1 MSPRIDNTQ
10 QVQSSYDANRID
22 QRDEKGDNSQL
33 MVPAS
38 YAAVGGTFELL
49 MLMLEASKA
58 QKDGARQVRSAT
70 ESSLSQVQAAQVED
84 IRDKAS
90 LQLVGSI
97 ATGSMSIAGNTMSTS
112 GTVQSIQAKDY
123 TTQANALQRG
133 LPKDGS
139 MVAPGV
145 SDRIED
151 LELAGTAL
159 EARGATLKG
168 AGDMTSAGSAAV
180 KGLFDSAGT
189 SKEADSTEKQHQA
202 DALKRS
208 SERLSSE
215 LDGLK
220 GNEDKLISYA
230 RDIEAAKSR
239 CTQIAL
245 QTR

>member
-10 QVQSSYDANRID
+10 QVQSTYDANRID
-22 QRDEKGDNSQL
+22 QRDERGDNSQL

-49 MLMLEASKA
+49 MLMLEASKV
-58 QKDGARQVRSAT
+58 QKDGARQARSAT
-70 ESSLSQVQAAQVED
+70 EASLSQVQSAQVED

-90 LQLVGSI
+90 LQLAGSL
-97 ATGSMSIAGNTMSTS
+97 ASAGVSIAGNTMSTA
-112 GTVQSIQAKDY
+112 GTVQSLEAKNY
-123 TTQANALQRG
+123 TTQADALKRG

-139 MVAPGV
+139 PAV
-145 SDRIED
+145 SLRIEN
-151 LELAGTAL
+151 LERAATSL
-159 EARGATLKG
+159 EVRGAGNKGTGELMGGG
-168 AGDMTSAGSAAV
+168 AGAI
-180 KGLFDSAGT
+180 KGLFESAGT
-189 SKEADSTEKQHQA
+189 TKEADSTEKQHQA

-230 RDIEAAKSR
+230 RDIEAAKAR